1 MKIEKIELKKEKP
14 FMDKTVIFKSLSPC
28 VVREHNDETNRD
40 WFHSLDTDRGK
51 TLFIENLKYQ
61 VLESIEDSTYDL
73 EDIKISIIK
82 NKEVK
87 VKHYGIEVLANICV
101 FEMEAKAYILEY
113 FYKAGIGSFKSTG
126 LVCFQLYRRAMMNEI
141 RIKNSDWLFNCGI
154 LGLYNILTYNN
165 DKRVILLQ
173 DELIFPVSRLENF

>member
-1 MKIEKIELKKEKP
+1 MPECEFLMDTIKIPNKKIFLNFSTYDLFTGIQFYNAMINGQRKEYSYKGIIMKIEKIELKKEKP

-61 VLESIEDSTYDL
+61 VLESIEDSIYDL

-82 NKEVK
+82 NTETIFILRKK
-87 VKHYGIEVLANICV
+87 VRYR
-101 FEMEAKAYILEY
+101 FPS
-113 FYKAGIGSFKSTG
+113 FSSGSKTGETSTIH
-126 LVCFQLYRRAMMNEI
+126 RM
-141 RIKNSDWLFNCGI
+141 
-154 LGLYNILTYNN
+154 
-165 DKRVILLQ
+165 
-173 DELIFPVSRLENF
+173 